1 MALLLFPVWAIL
13 ISIIAF
19 IFPAWFVDL
28 KSWIVPLLMLVMLG
42 MGLTLQWQDFK
53 QVWLYRKVV
62 ALGVGLQFLVMP
74 FAAWFISLIMGLSL
88 ELMIGMMLVGATAGG
103 TASNVM
109 AYLAKGD
116 VALSVSM
123 TMVSTLAAVVMLPLL
138 TLLYLGQSVE
148 VPALSMLGMLLKII
162 VLPIAVGMLLNYLLK
177 DKLEGFVPYFS
188 QFSMGAILLII
199 AIVVALNTDNLS
211 TVAASLVTAI
221 IIHNLI
227 GLGSGYWLT
236 RKLGYDSK
244 IARTVA
250 IEVGMQ
256 NSGLSVALALKY
268 FTAASALPGA
278 LFSIWHNLSGAMFAS
293 YWARDDELHEN
304 KHAATKDYK

>member
-199 AIVVALNTDNLS
+199 AIVVALNTENLS

-304 KHAATKDYK
+304 KHAETKDSK